1 MNQLQKSSASKFLYD
16 ITKGI
21 LLVTVAGNLMQQQS
35 NIIAVTVGFIVA
47 LFTYIL
53 AYQLEK

>member
-1 MNQLQKSSASKFLYD
+1 MNDRQKISASKFLYD

-21 LLVTVAGNLMQQQS
+21 LLVTVAGNLMQSQP
-35 NIIAVTVGFIVA
+35 NIYA
-47 LFTYIL
+47 LITGSILSVFTYTV